1 MAMHGPVV
9 GGVQNMPGM
18 YEGYNGMPMQMDP
31 NMQQG
36 DWGYAYDDGGD
47 MWEGVTFAED
57 DAFYDDGEYEEIQS
71 LPVDADKMRNAQ
83 GGVVTVPSGQNE
95 ASGADH
101 EHEEVKQGSPKSNL

>member
-1 MAMHGPVV
+1 
-9 GGVQNMPGM
+9 
-18 YEGYNGMPMQMDP
+18 MDP
-31 NMQQG
+31 NG

-83 GGVVTVPSGQNE
+83 GGGVVTVPSGQNG
-95 ASGADH
+95 ASGAK
-101 EHEEVKQGSPKSNL
+101 HEEGKQGSPKSNL